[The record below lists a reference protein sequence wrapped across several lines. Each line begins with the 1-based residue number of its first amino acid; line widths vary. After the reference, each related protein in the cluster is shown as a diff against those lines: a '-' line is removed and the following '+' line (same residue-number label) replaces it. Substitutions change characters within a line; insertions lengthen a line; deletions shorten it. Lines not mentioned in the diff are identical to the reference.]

1 MMLVRS
7 PFALSLSIILIWA
20 AAAPVLLAQAQQYE
34 GKNIVNIQFD
44 PVEQPLAPSDLNAIL
59 PLQRGQPLRLA
70 DVRYRLGHHQRFGY
84 FSKTGLPWKAIFDI
98 SCNPKITS
106 FLEDAAA
113 GTLQPVSWIDP
124 AFTNFNPLGFPVN
137 DDHPPA
143 DIADGQ
149 DLVLA
154 VYDALSVRDGFALP
168 EDDTG
173 TQATTAQTPSPDSA
187 GQPRSVTPGKD
198 KVNEPID
205 ANHPGSAASGRRR
218 NLGRR
223 GCSATRQAPDR
234 EADRGEHPGAARC
247 LGSGYAGSGY
257 RPAELR

>member
-1 MMLVRS
+1 MRASGSMPPTWRRS
-7 PFALSLSIILIWA
+7 TTSLSRCS
-20 AAAPVLLAQAQQYE
+20 
-34 GKNIVNIQFD
+34 KT
-44 PVEQPLAPSDLNAIL
+44 APSITCS
-59 PLQRGQPLRLA
+59 
-70 DVRYRLGHHQRFGY
+70 V
-84 FSKTGLPWKAIFDI
+84 T
-98 SCNPKITS
+98 NPKIAS
-106 FLEDAAA
+106 FLEDAGR
-113 GTLQPVSWIDP
+113 GTLRSVSWIDP

-154 VYDALSVRDGFALP
+154 VYDALSVRDGFTLP

-205 ANHPGSAASGRRR
+205 ANHPGRAASGSRR

-223 GCSATRQAPDR
+223 GCSTARQGPDG
-234 EADRGEHPGAARC
+234 EADRGEHP
-247 LGSGYAGSGY
+247 
-257 RPAELR
+257 